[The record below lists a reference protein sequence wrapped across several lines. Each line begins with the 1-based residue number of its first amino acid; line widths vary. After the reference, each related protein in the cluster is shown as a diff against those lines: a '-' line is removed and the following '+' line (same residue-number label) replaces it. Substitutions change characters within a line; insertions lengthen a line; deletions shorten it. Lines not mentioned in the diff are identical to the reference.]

1 MKLQPLHRTIAFAAV
16 ATLAMLAGGYV
27 QAQELVQLLK
37 GQLAS
42 VNLIPINPVAEKDW
56 RRPSLARIEF
66 FANYLL
72 EHHITATVRREM
84 GNDIQAACGQLR
96 NKYISKS

>member
-1 MKLQPLHRTIAFAAV
+1 MTRYPITYNPIREYWHQIETGEVAVSKKVYKTYRHLIRKLNGETEPEFLYSAARANHV
-16 ATLAMLAGGYV
+16 
-27 QAQELVQLLK
+27 
-37 GQLAS
+37 
-42 VNLIPINPVAEKDW
+42 
-56 RRPSLARIEF
+56 IEF
-66 FANYLL
+66 FENYLL